1 MFQSN
6 IIIYCGLVERTFV
19 SNAHFNVMILYS
31 FKQIPEFIEL
41 KKRLDCS
48 LHFASVNYENMVLDA
63 FLKANR

>member
-1 MFQSN
+1 
-6 IIIYCGLVERTFV
+6 
-19 SNAHFNVMILYS
+19 MILYS

-41 KKRLDCS
+41 KKRLDSS